1 MSQQATQPDAA
12 DRAQDGAADAPDP
25 SVVTRITYRIFID
38 LVVMMSLAVTA
49 LFYLAPLPPQ
59 VREVLFFLTYIDAGI
74 LLFDVG
80 VRFMRAPNRTRYM
93 LPLGLLSLLGSL
105 PGAPIVRVLRI
116 PALVISIREMRK
128 TTSAELVSVA
138 RSQLAEST
146 LLTGIAFAFLVAI
159 VGGMAIVYVE
169 SPVDGSNIKSGSDA
183 LWYAIVTISTVG
195 YGDRFPVTL
204 PGRIIG
210 AGMIL
215 VGVGIFSV
223 LTGFISTK
231 FLARKTSGPSE
242 VELLRQQMTRQFEEQ
257 RRIAAADRA
266 ALEER
271 LAALQRELAK
281 P

>member
-1 MSQQATQPDAA
+1 MSS
-12 DRAQDGAADAPDP
+12 AQDPSAQDP
-25 SVVTRITYRIFID
+25 SVVTRVTYRIFID

-49 LFYLAPLPPQ
+49 LYYLAPLPQ
-59 VREVLFFLTYIDAGI
+59 HVREVLFFLNYIDAGI

-80 VRFMRAPNRTRYM
+80 VRFWRAPNRLRY
-93 LPLGLLSLLGSL
+93 LFPIGLLSLLGSL
-105 PGAPIVRVLRI
+105 PGAPLLRLLRI
-116 PALVISIREMRK
+116 PALVLSIRDLRN
-128 TTSAELVSVA
+128 TTSAELVAVA

-146 LLTGIAFAFLVAI
+146 LLTGIAVAFLVAI
-159 VGGMAIVYVE
+159 AGGMAIVYVE
-169 SPVDGSNIKSGSDA
+169 SPVDGSNIKTGSDA

-210 AGMIL
+210 SGMIL

-223 LTGFISTK
+223 LTGFISSK
-231 FLARKTSGPSE
+231 FLAKKTTGPSE
-242 VELLRQQMTRQFEEQ
+242 TELLRRQMERQFEDQ
-257 RRIAAADRA
+257 RRLAAADRA

-271 LAALQRELAK
+271 IAALQRDLAR